1 MSYAEVVKEAAPR
14 KTEGDKG
21 LKVPVRSITMSWTGT
36 YEVEEWLS
44 RSAVGT
50 LKNFGSVEDVNQK
63 LDDRGFVFSSTF
75 LGGNNIVWTFQSQCE
90 RDGFINNRFLW
101 KERFFSM
108 KVWSEQSQVQALKKM
123 SWVEVYGVP
132 LNCWCKDFFHK
143 VGDLMGEVLWI
154 DKDTEFKRRLDV
166 GKVLVL
172 KQLGQ
177 VLESEV
183 AVKDGSHVF
192 PVKLVE
198 CPTTVSEEWI
208 SIQLGLRL
216 AFSNLNCRPDRV
228 GSDKVWSMSRGFSSE
243 EEGRPDLDRE
253 GGREAVT
260 VNSRDKKESRKGVR
274 EQSMRSPIFV
284 RKEVG
289 GGKVLLEKGK
299 D

>member
-1 MSYAEVVKEAAPR
+1 MHVYSWPIEAKVASYDWNSHR
-14 KTEGDKG
+14 K
-21 LKVPVRSITMSWTGT
+21 
-36 YEVEEWLS
+36 LS
-44 RSAVGT
+44 RPQVG
-50 LKNFGSVEDVNQK
+50 GGRHHSSVN
-63 LDDRGFVFSSTF
+63 RGT
-75 LGGNNIVWTFQSQCE
+75 G
-90 RDGFINNRFLW
+90 
-101 KERFFSM
+101 
-108 KVWSEQSQVQALKKM
+108 
-123 SWVEVYGVP
+123 
-132 LNCWCKDFFHK
+132 
-143 VGDLMGEVLWI
+143 
-154 DKDTEFKRRLDV
+154 
-166 GKVLVL
+166 
-172 KQLGQ
+172 
-177 VLESEV
+177 
-183 AVKDGSHVF
+183 
-192 PVKLVE
+192 KLVE

-228 GSDKVWSMSRGFSSE
+228 GSDKVWSMSMGFSSE